1 MTKLM
6 FRKVLML
13 IRQVHL
19 KVYCFPL
26 LVFFGGGFKIQA
38 AACNGCNVY
47 YYCVYWHSVLMSI
60 DLNSITVLN
69 IYGVNYCFIN
79 GISRREAIHLLKT
92 LKTLI
97 QVNKVEY
104 YRI

>member
-1 MTKLM
+1 
-6 FRKVLML
+6 
-13 IRQVHL
+13 
-19 KVYCFPL
+19 
-26 LVFFGGGFKIQA
+26 
-38 AACNGCNVY
+38 
-47 YYCVYWHSVLMSI
+47 MSI

-79 GISRREAIHLLKT
+79 GINRREAIHLLKT